1 MARALG
7 LLLSPYAAQIHTES
21 SSCVRNTFC
30 GAGHFIY
37 FKSGGEP
44 GVAAAA

>member
-1 MARALG
+1 MPPKSTPKAVHVCEKIGIR
-7 LLLSPYAAQIHTES
+7 
-21 SSCVRNTFC
+21 F
-30 GAGHFIY
+30 AGHFIY